1 MYLRNIQNTEMVSSV
16 LPRKEQKM
24 LLLILCRMISQ
35 TEYKKRRSTTTSVD
49 AAVKLMFNYFKP
61 RPCTYKEKS

>member
-49 AAVKLMFNYFKP
+49 AAVKLMINYF
-61 RPCTYKEKS
+61 

>member
-1 MYLRNIQNTEMVSSV
+1 
-16 LPRKEQKM
+16 
-24 LLLILCRMISQ
+24 MISQ
-35 TEYKKRRSTTTSVD
+35 TEYKKRRSTKTSVD

>member
-24 LLLILCRMISQ
+24 LLLILRRMISQ

-49 AAVKLMFNYFKP
+49 AAVKLMFNYF
-61 RPCTYKEKS
+61 